1 MKFTLPLLLLL
12 LMPLYANAKSE
23 AQINTQ
29 SLPADIQSQPL
40 RLSAAAYL
48 LYDNTSKQV
57 LLEQNSHA
65 RIEPASLTKL
75 MTAYVTFSALKQ
87 NKITI
92 NEKVT
97 PSAQAIRSQPAD
109 AKMFLDQ
116 KKPVTIDDLLH
127 GLIIVSANDASRV
140 LAEKI
145 AKSEA
150 DFAAL
155 MNQEALRLGMQNTHF
170 ANASGIPDPLH
181 YSSAH
186 DMALLTV
193 ALIKDFPEYYPLYSK
208 REYEYNHIKHYNRN
222 RLLWLDPYVDGM
234 KTGHTESAGYNL
246 IATAKRK
253 NHRLISIVMG
263 ATTDQLRS
271 TESQRL
277 LNYGFQNFE
286 LFNFYK
292 ESETIRDIR
301 LWKGTQNSVK
311 AGMHEKL
318 IVTIPKG
325 QRDALVATIETQQPL
340 LAPISKGQQV
350 GLLKLTF
357 DGKPFR
363 ELPLVALEAV
373 PLVNIFSRGID
384 SIRMIFSR

>member
-1 MKFTLPLLLLL
+1 MKLTLPLLLVLL
-12 LMPLYANAKSE
+12 LPVYANAKSE
-23 AQINTQ
+23 AKTNTQ
-29 SLPADIQSQPL
+29 SPPAENQSQSF
-40 RLSAAAYL
+40 RLSAEAYL
-48 LYDNTSKQV
+48 LYDLTSKQV

-75 MTAYVTFSALKQ
+75 MTAYIAFSALKQ

-97 PSAQAIRSQPAD
+97 PSTQAILTQPVD
-109 AKMFLDQ
+109 AKIFLDH
-116 KKPVTIDDLLH
+116 KKPVSIDDLLH
-127 GLIIVSANDASRV
+127 GLIIVSANDAARV
-140 LAEKI
+140 LAERI
-145 AKSEA
+145 AKNEEN
-150 DFAAL
+150 FAAL
-155 MNQEALRLGMQNTHF
+155 MNQEAQRLGMLDTHF
-170 ANASGIPDPLH
+170 ANASGLPDPLH

-186 DMALLTV
+186 DMSLLTV
-193 ALIKDFPEYYPLYSK
+193 AIINDFPEYYPLYSQ
-208 REYEYNHIKHYNRN
+208 REYEYNHIRHFNRN

-234 KTGHTESAGYNL
+234 KTGHTESAGYSL

-253 NHRLISIVMG
+253 NHRLISVVMG
-263 ATTDQLRS
+263 AATDQLRS

-286 LFNFYK
+286 LFTFYK

-301 LWKGTQNSVK
+301 LWKGTEKSVK
-311 AGMHEKL
+311 AGMRDKL

-325 QRDALVATIETQQPL
+325 QRSALVASIETEQPL

-350 GLLKLTF
+350 GVLKLTF